1 MARMWTSKELLRD
14 CTRAQVRTRVDK
26 RELFQLAWG
35 IYSGTEPDSELR
47 LKALATVRG
56 LIYTGVTAM
65 QIYESREVQWPV
77 HARHRTGSRRTAESI
92 VIAGVPD
99 LLRYRQEL
107 ALVTP
112 IQAAV
117 DADVSTAELGEF
129 LGGMYAGIGVGEERE
144 RDVAALNSGRE
155 RARELIAGAGVG
167 VASALEKQAFHIIRE
182 ALADLPVTL
191 LTNVKVGDYC
201 YDLVIPEAKVA
212 VEIDSY
218 TYHAPGGSGSRRS
231 NFIKDTWK
239 RDDLTH
245 LEWVLRT
252 YTGDCVEQAPHLIAE
267 DLRAVVL
274 SRMSPQNVSVPGPQG
289 KGIWTRHPAL

>member
-129 LGGMYAGIGVGEERE
+129 GMYAGIGVGEELE

-155 RARELIAGAGVG
+155 RARE
-167 VASALEKQAFHIIRE
+167 
-182 ALADLPVTL
+182 
-191 LTNVKVGDYC
+191 
-201 YDLVIPEAKVA
+201 
-212 VEIDSY
+212 
-218 TYHAPGGSGSRRS
+218 
-231 NFIKDTWK
+231 
-239 RDDLTH
+239 
-245 LEWVLRT
+245 
-252 YTGDCVEQAPHLIAE
+252 LIAE